1 VLEPKYKLDVE
12 TDSAGSESACALEG
26 PDAPL
31 GYADSQHPDVMVKAY
46 V

>member
-31 GYADSQHPDVMVKAY
+31 GMQTVSILT
-46 V
+46 